1 MSQPHHPATDTPEGA
16 AESSERHQ
24 DGPVKAVTPQRIAD
38 ILAAED
44 LEFRMESAPV
54 TADEAPLTVVRTGF
68 DNMALSFAVT
78 DGRIFA
84 EGLWRAS
91 IPVDNAAKLLHDVN
105 YFNQMQITPTLRFF
119 EGADGRLAV
128 SGVRQI
134 PVTTG
139 LSRNQ
144 IGVFVL
150 TTIEAFVRAF
160 ETLEQENP
168 ELVTWTEAHNDHEHD

>member
-1 MSQPHHPATDTPEGA
+1 MSQPHHPETDKPEENSA
-16 AESSERHQ
+16 PSEHYE
-24 DGPVKAVTPQRIAD
+24 DGPVKAVTPERIAD
-38 ILAAED
+38 ILTAEN
-44 LEFRMESAPV
+44 LEFRMDSAPV
-54 TADEAPLTVVRTGF
+54 GADEAPLTLVRTGF

-91 IPVDNAAKLLHDVN
+91 IPLDNAAKLLYDIN

-119 EGADGRLAV
+119 ESADGKLAV

-150 TTIEAFVRAF
+150 TTIDAFVRAF

-168 ELVTWTEAHNDHEHD
+168 ELVTWTEAHDDHKHD

>member
-1 MSQPHHPATDTPEGA
+1 MSQPHHPAADTPEENSA
-16 AESSERHQ
+16 TPERHQ
-24 DGPVKAVTPQRIAD
+24 DGPVAAVTPERIAE
-38 ILAAED
+38 ILTAEN
-44 LEFRMESAPV
+44 LEFRLDSAPV
-54 TADEAPLTVVRTGF
+54 GADEAPLTVVRTGF
-68 DNMALSFAVT
+68 DNMALTFAVT

-91 IPVDNAAKLLHDVN
+91 IPVDNAAKLLYDVN

-160 ETLEQENP
+160 ETMEQENP
-168 ELVTWTEAHNDHEHD
+168 ELVTWTEGHHDHDHA